1 MAIFWYVWLSGIS
14 NDTFL
19 LIFVVIGVSSGPK
32 RVKKELKLKPLVFL
46 SSWLV
51 WCKCRNDSEISVTK
65 LNDITTFCI
74 SEWWEMFP
82 LVSSQKRVKFGIS
95 KWIFTVLLYMGRVL
109 YMGRQKSGLRV
120 TVSKRM
126 FVILLNIV
134 RSIIYREI
142 SR

>member
-1 MAIFWYVWLSGIS
+1 MAIFWYVWLPGIS

-19 LIFVVIGVSSGPK
+19 LIFVVIGVNCGQK

-46 SSWLV
+46 SSRLV
-51 WCKCRNDSEISVTK
+51 WSKCRNDSEISVTK

-82 LVSSQKRVKFGIS
+82 LVSSQKWVKFGIS

-126 FVILLNIV
+126 FVILLNIA